1 MKSTP
6 YLPAIIALLIVMPLQ
21 LISQECMNHHLDGD
35 CRYDIEKGYKV
46 YSQSKSVNL
55 SPLDTVEINA
65 VFYGQKDYIL
75 SFCTHKKMYP
85 VHFKLFDK
93 DTGNLLYDNEEDKY
107 LESLGIGF
115 DASKTL
121 TIMINV
127 LARQSTE
134 EEIKENVGCVGLL
147 IQYKKYP
154 NKKVT
159 INM

>member
-1 MKSTP
+1 MKSTR
-6 YLPAIIALLIVMPLQ
+6 YLPAIVALLIVFPLQ
-21 LISQECMNHHLDGD
+21 LFSQDCMNHHMDGD
-35 CRYDIEKGYKV
+35 CRYDIDKGYSI
-46 YSQSKSVNL
+46 YSQSKSVTL
-55 SPLDTVEINA
+55 SPLDTVELNA
-65 VFYGQKDYIL
+65 VFYGQKDYML

-85 VHFKLFDK
+85 IHFMLYDQ
-93 DTGNLLYDNEEDKY
+93 DTGQLLYDNEDDKY

-115 DASKTL
+115 DATKSL
-121 TIMINV
+121 TIKINV

-154 NKKVT
+154 NKKVK